1 MSTINELKEKRSTLL
16 SQAQQVAL
24 QDVKDV
30 QELEKL
36 ERMLADVDL
45 LEKQIDL
52 AERAEAKLSEE
63 RSRTKP
69 PRSNPD
75 ARQDAGEKE
84 ARSKAFE
91 KYVRFGKDELTSE
104 ERTLLRQGEKR
115 DLLTSGTGPAYLI
128 PQEYYTTLIE
138 AQKYVGAILN
148 EVTRK
153 ETNNNGAP
161 MKIALANDTSNILT
175 TMTEGVSLS
184 ETDPSFT
191 GFILSTDTVATMVK
205 ASVQEL
211 EDSYFNLDAWLR
223 QKFGVRYARGLD
235 QYILQGNGSNVA
247 SLASSAA
254 SALTVTSAASTGPV
268 YNDFTAV
275 YGALDAAYVYNA
287 KWAFNQATRAYIMGL
302 KDNYGRPLFIV
313 SPNSGTLDQILGQDV
328 VITPNLPNAYAN
340 TSTSATVNGILFGDF
355 EQGYVFRTDG
365 PLAIRRLDERF
376 MDALEVGFIA
386 YSRIG
391 GAFTDAGTHPV
402 AALITPA
409 A

>member
-1 MSTINELKEKRSTLL
+1 MPTIQELRDKRNKLL
-16 SQAQQVAL
+16 TDAQGVAL
-24 QDVKDV
+24 KDVKDV
-30 QELEKL
+30 TELDSF
-36 ERMLADVDL
+36 ERMLTEVET
-45 LEKQIDL
+45 LEKQIDI

-69 PRSNPD
+69 PRANHEDRKLP
-75 ARQDAGEKE
+75 AEQE
-84 ARSKAFE
+84 ARTAAFE

-104 ERTLLRQGEKR
+104 ERTLLRGSERR

-128 PQEYYTTLIE
+128 PQGFYPTLIE
-138 AQKYVGAILN
+138 AQKYVGAVIN

-153 ETNNNGAP
+153 ETNNHGAP
-161 MKIALANDTSNILT
+161 MKISLANDTGNILT

-184 ETDPSFT
+184 DTDPSFT
-191 GFILSTDTVATMVK
+191 GFILSTDTVATLIKV
-205 ASVQEL
+205 SVQEL
-211 EDSYFNLDAWLR
+211 EDSYFNLDAWI
-223 QKFGVRYARGLD
+223 KKSFGVRYARGLD

-247 SLASSAA
+247 SLASGAA
-254 SALTVTSAASTGPV
+254 SALSVNAAAATGPV
-268 YNDFTAV
+268 YDDFTAV
-275 YGALDAAYVYNA
+275 YGALDASYVYNS

-328 VITPNLPNAYAN
+328 VITPNLPNAFNN
-340 TSTSATVNGILFGDF
+340 TSTTATVNGILLGDF

-365 PLAIRRLDERF
+365 PLAIRRLDERY

-391 GAFTDAGTHPV
+391 GAFVDAGTHPV

-409 A
+409 S